1 MKKISVIIL
10 ILFLVGCS
18 ATGPTFKPES
28 TSNSANA
35 TVYVYRPFQYFNA
48 GGWPKI
54 YVNGKE
60 KFSLKNNGYGVIRLK
75 PGSYRIKAEGS
86 MLFTNWYPEP
96 ASIKLSVGAN
106 KVYYIRVTP
115 QHDSTYATGSTVA
128 LTGSAQIVLVT
139 EAVAKKEISKT
150 KKVF

>member
-1 MKKISVIIL
+1 MNKISAIIL
-10 ILFLVGCS
+10 VLLIVGCS

-28 TSNSANA
+28 TSNGENA
-35 TVYVYRPFQYFNA
+35 TVYIYRPFQYFNA

-60 KFSLKNNGYGVIRLK
+60 KFSLKNNGYGTVRLK
-75 PGSYRIKAEGS
+75 PGTHVIKAEGS

-96 ASIKLSVGAN
+96 ASIKLSAEAN
-106 KVYYIRVTP
+106 KIYYIRVTP
-115 QHDSTYATGSTVA
+115 QHDSTYATGATVS
-128 LTGSAQIVLVT
+128 LTGSAQVVLVT
-139 EAVAKKEISKT
+139 ASAAKKEISKT